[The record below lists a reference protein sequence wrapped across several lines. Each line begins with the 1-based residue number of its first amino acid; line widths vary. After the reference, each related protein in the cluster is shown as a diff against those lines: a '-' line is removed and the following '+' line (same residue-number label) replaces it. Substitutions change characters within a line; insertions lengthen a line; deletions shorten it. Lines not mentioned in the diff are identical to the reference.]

1 LGEPNAP
8 TKDVLTK
15 INMKNIFFLSSFLFI
30 SLSISAQTK
39 SSRQY
44 ISFNNGWQFRK
55 APAKNSDDTS
65 WKQVTI
71 PHTWNAVDMQ
81 TGKDFYAGDAFYRKQ
96 FFPDKKLEGKRIF
109 IRFDGVGQVADL
121 YVNDKFIGEHKGSY
135 SAFCFEITYALK
147 YGTENLIQVKVNN
160 APRKDVVPI
169 NNFLFA
175 IYGGIYRPVAGR
187 RNALD
192 QHLPPRSCPYA
203 WTFAAGKPCNGTMVK
218 Q

>member
-1 LGEPNAP
+1 
-8 TKDVLTK
+8 
-15 INMKNIFFLSSFLFI
+15 MKNIFFLSSFLFI